1 MTADSAAITP
11 SSRKARP
18 RARHTPAE
26 LRSSRH
32 AKITGDFGE
41 ALVLY
46 LLSKSGFECA
56 RVDHTGIDL
65 IARNPHSGEL
75 MGISVKSRS
84 RVKGNQTEYV
94 SLPNEN
100 FDKAKAACEAF
111 GCHPYFAIVVDAVD
125 RVLVFV
131 LTMSHLSEICPPRR
145 RASGWKMTPAQID
158 EYVADPEIK
167 TYEFHSTPLRWWDSK
182 RGPDPAAGHTEG

>member
-1 MTADSAAITP
+1 MTATSASTEP
-11 SSRKARP
+11 SSPKTRS
-18 RARHTPAE
+18 RARNASVE

-84 RVKGNQTEYV
+84 RMTGKQTEYV

-100 FDKAKAACEAF
+100 FIKAKAACEAF
-111 GCHPYFAIVVDAVD
+111 GCQPYFAIVVDAVG
-125 RVLVFV
+125 RVLVFL
-131 LTMSHLSEICPPRR
+131 LTMSHLSAICPPRR
-145 RASGWKMTPAQID
+145 RASGWKMTPTQID
-158 EYVADPEIK
+158 EYLADPEIK
-167 TYEFHSTPLRWWDSK
+167 TYQFHSTRVKWWGVNRVLDSVL
-182 RGPDPAAGHTEG
+182 